1 MNFEIGEFHLD
12 KQTALRWLVDG
23 KLSLISVLFFIQIYD
38 KMMALDS

>member
-23 KLSLISVLFFIQIYD
+23 KLSLISVLIQIYD